1 MLKALIRKQYY
12 ESFRSYFVNAK
23 TNKPRSK
30 GGVIGFFVFFG
41 FAMLMLFGI
50 FYSVASMFSVLLSG
64 ELKWLYYAMMGLI
77 SIALGVFGSVFNTYA
92 SLYLPKDNELLLSMP
107 IPSSRILLSRMSLVS
122 GLSLLYSGIVWLP
135 TLVCSWILQTP
146 SAPEVI
152 FSLLLFPVITLFVTA
167 ATCILGWVVAAIA
180 SRAKRKSFLVVIL
193 SIAFFAAYY
202 FVMMRMGGY
211 LEEILLYSA
220 EVGAAVEKW
229 GNLLYQLGRAAA
241 GNVPAMLIF
250 TAVSAVLCGACV
262 FALSKSFI
270 AITTRSDSAAKTP
283 AKAAVVKST
292 GIGTA
297 LLQREGKRFASSPSY
312 ILNDGLGIFILPV
325 VTIVFLIKYSALQ
338 ELLLEFASELPEL
351 GTLLPVAV
359 FLIVSMLVSMNTV
372 STPSVSL
379 EGKSLWILQSLPL
392 RGSDILAAKL
402 RFHVLVSI
410 VPALFAAII
419 LSICMHLAPL
429 TAILTV
435 AALGMFIWLT
445 GSLGLVIGLLNPN
458 VNWTT
463 ETVPE
468 KGLSVLLAMLANW
481 IIALAICGLFWLLRN
496 HMSAEA
502 YLAACTGVLA
512 VISLLLRR
520 WLGTK
525 GAERFANI

>member
-30 GGVIGFFVFFG
+30 GAVIGFFAFFG

-50 FYSVASMFSVLLSG
+50 FYSVAGMFSVLLTG
-64 ELKWLYYAMMGLI
+64 GLKWLYYAMMGVI

-107 IPSSRILLSRMSLVS
+107 IPPSKILLSRMALVS

-135 TLVCSWILQTP
+135 ALVCSWLQQTP

-152 FSLLLFPVITLFVTA
+152 FSLLLFLVITLFVTA

-193 SIAFFAAYY
+193 SIAFFAGYY
-202 FVMMRMGGY
+202 FVMMRMSGY
-211 LEEILLYSA
+211 LEQILLYSA

-229 GNLLYQLGRAAA
+229 GNLLYQLGRAA
-241 GNVPAMLIF
+241 GGSVPAMLIF
-250 TAVSAVLCGACV
+250 TAVSAALCGACMV
-262 FALSKSFI
+262 ALSKSFI
-270 AITTRSDSAAKTP
+270 AITTRSDSAVKTP
-283 AKAAVVKST
+283 AKAAAVKAT
-292 GIGTA
+292 GLRTA
-297 LLQREGKRFASSPSY
+297 LLRREGKRFASSPSY
-312 ILNDGLGIFILPV
+312 MLNDGLGLFVLPV
-325 VTIVFLIKYSALQ
+325 VAVVFLIKNGTLQ
-338 ELLLEFASELPEL
+338 ELLAEVTAELPEV
-351 GTLLPVAV
+351 GALLPVAA
-359 FLIVSMLVSMNTV
+359 FLSVSMLVSMNTV

-379 EGKSLWILQSLPL
+379 EGKSVWILQSLPVS
-392 RGSDILAAKL
+392 GAEILAAKL

-410 VPALFAAII
+410 VPMLFAAIV
-419 LSICMHLAPL
+419 LSVCLHLAPL
-429 TAILTV
+429 TSLLML
-435 AALGMFIWLT
+435 AALGMFLWLT
-445 GSLGLVIGLLNPN
+445 GSLGLIIGVLNPN

-468 KGLSVLLAMLANW
+468 KGLSVLFAMLANW
-481 IIALAICGLFWLLRN
+481 LIAIAIGALYWLLRN

-502 YLAACTGVLA
+502 YLAVCTAVLA
-512 VISLLLRR
+512 AVSLLLRR
-520 WLGTK
+520 WLATR